1 MTSKEDEDIKIV
13 PNIILKPKD
22 FRDRLNLSGI
32 DMRTFDFV
40 YQFMP
45 NCEGKKY
52 CDGCVED
59 TFAVI
64 ELLNDKIR
72 TQERQKTIEMIE
84 KRIKELNKQNL
95 KLGWDG
101 KDWIKDPEIL
111 SPNKRDNAYR
121 TTDENIIKIQ
131 ELQDLKS
138 KVIK

>member
-72 TQERQKTIEMIE
+72 TQERQKTIGMIDKFFVDLE
-84 KRIKELNKQNL
+84 NMKLYTQSGCMYVTFFEDYNKIKK
-95 KLGWDG
+95 
-101 KDWIKDPEIL
+101 IL
-111 SPNKRDNAYR
+111 
-121 TTDENIIKIQ
+121 
-131 ELQDLKS
+131 LQDLKR
-138 KVIK
+138 KVEKG